1 MGADYRLYDWPDSS
15 KDRRDIRHVFWVVI
29 MSKRDIKAKRW
40 LKRRLRREH
49 GEWWRP
55 IFTVIKVSNG
65 MHPAAG
71 ERVFVCPRRPGLNT
85 LRAMRD
91 VWCG

>member
-1 MGADYRLYDWPDSS
+1 MGADHWFYDWPDSS
-15 KDRRDIRHVFWVVI
+15 KDRRDIRHIFWVVI

-49 GEWWRP
+49 GEWWKP
-55 IFTVIKVSNG
+55 LFTIHKAAHG
-65 MHPAAG
+65 MRAPAG
-71 ERVFVCPRRPGLNT
+71 TQVFVCGRQPGMNT

-91 VWCG
+91 IW